1 MGEAYASAMEML
13 TVSMDCQNVCI
24 VCGTRGSGMRCAAC
38 IVAPLSPR
46 ACFLASACTGTHRS
60 SVAACPR
67 SSVAAC
73 HKNVR
78 GQAATTGADAL
89 QRPDSRAACVRAAF
103 APFGERRNIHLLAVT
118 GSQPFVA
125 LPTSQGRGSDRLMV
139 TKLALE
145 DSGRSQLVEA
155 FAQLLG
161 LPVHTCKMLS

>member
-1 MGEAYASAMEML
+1 
-13 TVSMDCQNVCI
+13 
-24 VCGTRGSGMRCAAC
+24 MRCAAF

-60 SVAACPR
+60 SVVVK
-67 SSVAAC
+67 S
-73 HKNVR
+73 VR

-89 QRPDSRAACVRAAF
+89 QRPDSRAECVRAAV

-118 GSQPFVA
+118 GSQPCVA
-125 LPTSQGRGSDRLMV
+125 LPASQGRGSDRLMV

-155 FAQLLG
+155 FAQLSG
-161 LPVHTCKMLS
+161 LPVYTHAKCARHTLRVCRKWCEGCTRVRARYHTTTTPRSAAPYSR

>member
-1 MGEAYASAMEML
+1 
-13 TVSMDCQNVCI
+13 
-24 VCGTRGSGMRCAAC
+24 MRCAAF
-38 IVAPLSPR
+38 IVASLSPR

-60 SVAACPR
+60 NVVVKS
-67 SSVAAC
+67 
-73 HKNVR
+73 VR

-125 LPTSQGRGSDRLMV
+125 LPASQGRGSDRLMV
-139 TKLALE
+139 TKLALK

-155 FAQLLG
+155 FAQLSG
-161 LPVHTCKMLS
+161 RLPVYTCQMRSPHTQSVSKWCQGCTRVRARYHTTTTPRSAAPYSR

>member
-1 MGEAYASAMEML
+1 
-13 TVSMDCQNVCI
+13 
-24 VCGTRGSGMRCAAC
+24 MRCAAF

-60 SVAACPR
+60 NVVVKS
-67 SSVAAC
+67 
-73 HKNVR
+73 VR

-125 LPTSQGRGSDRLMV
+125 LPASQGRGSDRLMV